1 MGQRVK
7 ELAAEPNALNSSLQI
22 HTVGSSNSHE
32 LSPDLSMHTLTQ
44 MSMYG
49 SILK

>member
-7 ELAAEPNALNSSLQI
+7 ELATEPNVLYSSLQI
-22 HTVGSSNSHE
+22 HMVGSTNSHE

-44 MSMYG
+44 MGMYR